1 MHRRTGIH
9 EVMTTL
15 TIMNRNTSE
24 QHVELASS
32 SRQRDMKSMEKIILW
47 FNSRKPFDPIEALQ
61 SLSIEFTASDGDNIN
76 CNNAE
81 NVVLQMQRKLDGIC
95 FEDISMKRNDQI
107 RSLECL
113 QDNVKVD
120 NEKVQT
126 DLLVLFGRLAALA
139 QWQDDIK
146 AQFHY

>member
-1 MHRRTGIH
+1 
-9 EVMTTL
+9 
-15 TIMNRNTSE
+15 
-24 QHVELASS
+24 
-32 SRQRDMKSMEKIILW
+32 
-47 FNSRKPFDPIEALQ
+47 
-61 SLSIEFTASDGDNIN
+61 
-76 CNNAE
+76 
-81 NVVLQMQRKLDGIC
+81 MQRKLDGIC
-95 FEDISMKRNDQI
+95 FEDISVKRNDQI

-126 DLLVLFGRLAALA
+126 DLLVLFGRLTALA

>member
-47 FNSRKPFDPIEALQ
+47 FNSRKPFNSIEALQ
-61 SLSIEFTASDGDNIN
+61 SLSIGFTASDGDNIN

-81 NVVLQMQRKLDGIC
+81 NVGLQMQRKLDGIC
-95 FEDISMKRNDQI
+95 FEDISVKRNDQI

-126 DLLVLFGRLAALA
+126 DLLVLFGRLTALA